1 MAKWDEKEYREK
13 FWHSSSHL
21 LASAVKELF
30 SKAKFA
36 IGPAIE
42 EGFYYDFDV
51 ETPFTPADLERLE
64 KKMLEIAKKKEKF
77 VRKEVSKK
85 DALQLFKNEPY
96 KAELINELEEGKIST
111 FTNGSFTDL
120 CKGPHLESTEPIKA
134 VKLVRSSGAYWKGSE
149 KNKMLQR
156 IYGISF
162 PEEKNLK
169 DWLFQ
174 KEEAEKRSHIKL
186 GKELDLFSFQKEA
199 PGAAFYHNNST
210 QIWTE
215 LTDYLRREQR
225 KLGYLEVITPLIM
238 KDSLWKQSG
247 HWDHYKENMY
257 FLKIDGEDYAVKP
270 MNCPGHILIY
280 KNSRKSYREL
290 PVKMSEFGIVHR
302 HEKSGVLNGLFRVRK
317 FTQDDAHLFCTSDQI
332 KPVIKETIQLI
343 GKIYKTCG
351 FSEYHLELST
361 RPENSMG
368 SKEQWAEAEQAL
380 KEALEETKSQYK
392 LNPGDGTFY
401 GPKIDF
407 HIKDSLGRTWQCG
420 TIQLDF
426 QMPQKFELEYIGSDD
441 KPHTPVMVHR
451 ALYGSL
457 DRFLGILTEHF
468 GGAFPLWLS
477 PVQIKILTIADRH
490 KAYAEKIASEMLEKN
505 LRVETDLENQTISAK
520 VRQAQLEKIPLI
532 LVVGDKEEKENTVTA
547 RTRDGKVL
555 PAKKIGE
562 FIEETLKQVEKKE

>member
-1 MAKWDEKEYREK
+1 MGNWDSSEYREK

-30 SKAKFA
+30 PKAKFA

-42 EGFYYDFDV
+42 EGFYYDFDI
-51 ETPFTPADLERLE
+51 ENPFTPADFEKLE
-64 KKMLEIAKKKEKF
+64 KKMIEIAAKKEKF
-77 VRKEVSKK
+77 LKKEVSKK
-85 DALQLFKNEPY
+85 DALQLFKNQPY
-96 KAELINELEEGKIST
+96 KIELINDLEEGKISV
-111 FTNGSFTDL
+111 FTNGNFSDL

-134 VKLVRSSGAYWKGSE
+134 VKLLRSSGAYWKGSE

-162 PEEKNLK
+162 PEKKMLEE
-169 DWLFQ
+169 WLAK

-317 FTQDDAHLFCTSDQI
+317 FTQDDAHLFCTPEQI

-343 GKIYKTCG
+343 GRIYKTCG
-351 FSEYHLELST
+351 FSEYHIELST

-368 SKEQWAEAEQAL
+368 SKEQWDKAEQAL

-457 DRFLGILTEHF
+457 DRFLAILTEHF
-468 GGAFPLWLS
+468 GGAFPLWLA
-477 PVQIKILTIADRH
+477 PVQIKILAIADRH
-490 KAYAEKIASEMLEKN
+490 APYAEKIAKEMQGKN
-505 LRVETDLENQTISAK
+505 LRVKINLEQETISAK
-520 VRQAQLEKIPLI
+520 VRQAELEKVPLI
-532 LVVGDKEEKENTVTA
+532 LVVGDREEKENTVAVRKRGSNKTE
-547 RTRDGKVL
+547 T
-555 PAKKIGE
+555 KKTID
-562 FIEETLKQVEKKE
+562 FIEETLKEIEDKK

>member
-1 MAKWDEKEYREK
+1 MGWENREFREK

-21 LASAVKELF
+21 LASAVRELF
-30 SKAKFA
+30 PETKFG

-42 EGFYYDFDV
+42 EGFYYDLDS
-51 ETPFTPADLERLE
+51 EKPFTPEDLEKIE
-64 KKMLEIAKKKEKF
+64 KKMLELAEKNEKF
-77 VRKEVSKK
+77 VKKEISKK
-85 DALQLFKNEPY
+85 DALALFRGQPY
-96 KAELINELEEGKIST
+96 KVELINELEEGKIST
-111 FTNGSFTDL
+111 YSNGKFTDL
-120 CKGPHLESTEPIKA
+120 CRGPHIESTGLIKA
-134 VKLVRSSGAYWKGSE
+134 VKLLKTSGAYWKGSE

-162 PEEKNLK
+162 PEQKMLDEWLK
-169 DWLFQ
+169 LV
-174 KEEAEKRSHIKL
+174 EEAEKRSHIKL

-199 PGAAFYHNNST
+199 PGTAFYHNNAT
-210 QIWTE
+210 QIWIA
-215 LTDYLRREQR
+215 LTDYLRSEQR
-225 KLGYLEVITPLIM
+225 RLGYIEVITPLIM

-257 FLKIDGEDYAVKP
+257 FVKIDNETYAVKP

-280 KNSRKSYREL
+280 KNSRKSYRDL

-317 FTQDDAHLFCTSDQI
+317 FTQDDAHLFCTPEQI
-332 KPVIKETIQLI
+332 KPLIKETIRLI
-343 GKIYKTCG
+343 DKIYRTCG
-351 FSEYHLELST
+351 FAGYHMELST
-361 RPENSMG
+361 MPENAMG
-368 SKEQWAEAEQAL
+368 SREQWDQAEQAL
-380 KEALEETKSQYK
+380 KEALEETNSEYK
-392 LNPGDGTFY
+392 LNPGDGAFY

-426 QMPQKFELEYIGSDD
+426 QMPQKFGTEYIGSDD
-441 KPHTPVMVHR
+441 KAHTPVMVHR

-468 GGAFPLWLS
+468 GGAFPLWLA
-477 PVQIKILTIADRH
+477 PVQAKILAIAERH
-490 KAYAEKIASEMLEKN
+490 KAYAEKLASEMAEKN
-505 LRVETDLENQTISAK
+505 LRVAIDAENSTVSGK

-532 LVVGDKEEKENTVTA
+532 LVVGDKEEKEGTVTV

-555 PAKKIGE
+555 PAKKFSE
-562 FIEETLKQVEKKE
+562 FLAETLKQIEEKK